1 MDIDRIEHNYEHKI
15 NSNSIAQI
23 LMHRNIELRRKVTHI
38 LRDKRKNKLEEMK

>member
-1 MDIDRIEHNYEHKI
+1 MDIDRIEHNYENKI

-23 LMHRNIELRRKVTHI
+23 VMQRNMELRRKVNHL